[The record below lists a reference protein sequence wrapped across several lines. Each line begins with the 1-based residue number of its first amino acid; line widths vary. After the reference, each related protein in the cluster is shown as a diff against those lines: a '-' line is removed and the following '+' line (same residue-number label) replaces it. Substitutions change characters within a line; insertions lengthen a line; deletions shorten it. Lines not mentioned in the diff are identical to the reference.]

1 VVAGGD
7 VKGILQL
14 CEGMETV
21 KRGGIEEENGRRW
34 RSPIEEEGSSKSI
47 AHGGEV
53 DK

>member
-1 VVAGGD
+1 VAGSD
-7 VKGILQL
+7 VEGILQL

-34 RSPIEEEGSSKSI
+34 HSPIEEEGSSKSI